1 MPNLNEL
8 RTSNWALRLPADWT
22 DLQDQDQ
29 GFHFESRDGTKGLFI
44 ATHIIGPEHQGSVQ
58 ALAEWFVAAEAAT
71 LAEMQGYHWLTRERS
86 LEVAPDA
93 CVALLDS
100 YAQAQD
106 YRIAGM
112 IMSRPGQVVRASFHD
127 YQCNGYA
134 ASKAYFTPVLASLQ
148 FVELHADR
156 AGALYH

>member
-8 RTSNWALRLPADWT
+8 RTSNWVLRLPADWT

-29 GFHFESRDGTKGLFI
+29 GFHFESGDGTKGLYI

-58 ALAEWFVAAEAAT
+58 ALAEWFVAAEVST
-71 LAEMQGYHWLTRERS
+71 LEEMQGYLWDTRERS
-86 LEVAPDA
+86 LDGAPET

-100 YAQAQD
+100 FAQAQD
-106 YRIAGM
+106 YRIVGM

-134 ASKAYFTPVLASLQ
+134 ASRVYFKPILASLQ
-148 FVELHADR
+148 FVEPQMESVVAR
-156 AGALYH
+156 YH